1 MTGNE
6 CDVTAPCYLVVSHI
20 LLPSGSPGAIH
31 IAGERISALGADLP
45 VPPDAEIVDGGG
57 LLALPG
63 VIDVHVHLREPG
75 GEHKEDFLSG
85 TQAALAGGV
94 TTVLAMPNTSPA
106 VVERVSLDL
115 ALARAA
121 AKAVCDY
128 GQFAG
133 ATPDNAR
140 EVATLDDAC
149 GLKMYMG
156 SSTGSLL
163 VDTFAGQ
170 AAHFGTYPR
179 DRVLAV
185 HAENEEA
192 VRWYG
197 ARGERRPPLCAALET
212 ARALVLAEHF
222 GRRLHICH
230 VSTIAEA
237 RLIRDARA
245 RGVRVTAEVAPHH
258 LFLALAGAGA
268 EDPLRRMNPPL
279 RAEAERE
286 TLWDYLDVFDAIAT
300 DHAPHT
306 LAEKGGAN
314 PPSGV
319 PGLESMLPLLLTA
332 VHEGR
337 LTLVE
342 LVRLTS
348 AGPAAAFGL
357 AHKGRLAP
365 GYDADI
371 TLVDPGVAWTFGD
384 RPYYT
389 RCNWSP
395 FAGWQLHGRVERVF
409 LRGRLVMTEGTV
421 IAAAG
426 SGRPVQQT
434 IASNT
439 EGPNA

>member
-1 MTGNE
+1 MTSNE
-6 CDVTAPCYLVVSHI
+6 CHMTAPRDLVIRHI
-20 LLPSGSPGAIH
+20 LLPSGVPGVIH
-31 IAGERISALGADLP
+31 IAGERIVAMGADLP
-45 VPPDAEIVDGGG
+45 VPPGAEIVDGGG

-63 VIDVHVHLREPG
+63 LIDVHVHLREPG

-94 TTVLAMPNTSPA
+94 TTVLAMPNTSPP
-106 VVERVSLDL
+106 VVDRASLDL

-133 ATPDNAR
+133 ATPDNASV
-140 EVATLDDAC
+140 VAALDDAC

-170 AAHFGTYPR
+170 AAHFATFPR
-179 DRVLAV
+179 GRVLAV

-192 VRWYG
+192 VRWYD

-212 ARALVLAEHF
+212 ARALVFAEHF
-222 GRRLHICH
+222 NRRVHICH
-230 VSTIAEA
+230 VSTVAEA

-245 RGVRVTAEVAPHH
+245 RGVPVTAEVAPHH
-258 LFLALAGAGA
+258 LFLALAGDGT
-268 EDPLRRMNPPL
+268 EHPLRRMNPPL
-279 RAEAERE
+279 RDEAERE

-306 LAEKGGAN
+306 LEEKAGAN

-332 VHEGR
+332 VHQGR
-337 LTLVE
+337 LSLTE

-357 AHKGRLAP
+357 AQKGQLAP

-371 TLVDPGVAWTFGD
+371 TLVDPGAAWTFGD
-384 RPYYT
+384 RRYYT

-395 FAGWQLHGRVERVF
+395 FAAWQMQGRVERVF
-409 LRGRLVMTEGTV
+409 LRGKLVMAEGTV
-421 IAAAG
+421 SATAG
-426 SGRPVQQT
+426 SGRRVLQT
-434 IASNT
+434 DAKW
-439 EGPNA
+439 

>member
-1 MTGNE
+1 MPPGFVI
-6 CDVTAPCYLVVSHI
+6 DHI
-20 LLPSGSPGAIH
+20 LLPTGTPGAIH
-31 IAGERISALGADLP
+31 IAGERIIALGADLP
-45 VPPDAEIVDGGG
+45 VPPGAEVVDGGG

-63 VIDVHVHLREPG
+63 LIDVHVHLREPG

-94 TTVLAMPNTSPA
+94 TTVLAMPNTSPP
-106 VVERVSLDL
+106 VVDRASLDL
-115 ALARAA
+115 VLARAA

-128 GQFAG
+128 GLFAG
-133 ATPDNAR
+133 ATPDNAS

-163 VDTFAGQ
+163 VDTLAGQ
-170 AAHFGTYPR
+170 ATHFATYPH

-185 HAENEEA
+185 HGENEEA
-192 VRWYG
+192 VRWYA

-222 GRRLHICH
+222 GRRVHICH
-230 VSTIAEA
+230 VSTVAEA

-245 RGVRVTAEVAPHH
+245 RGVPVTAEVAPHH
-258 LFLALAGAGA
+258 LFLALAGDGA

-279 RAEAERE
+279 RTEAERE

-306 LAEKGGAN
+306 LAEKASAN

-319 PGLESMLPLLLTA
+319 PGLESTLPLLLTA

-337 LTLVE
+337 LTLE
-342 LVRLTS
+342 QLVRLTS
-348 AGPAAAFGL
+348 AGPASAFGL
-357 AHKGRLAP
+357 AHKGQLAP
-365 GYDADI
+365 GCDADI
-371 TLVDPGVAWTFGD
+371 TLVDPDVAWTFGD

-395 FAGWQLHGRVERVF
+395 FTGRRLHGRVERVF
-409 LRGRLVMTEGTV
+409 LRGQMVMADGTV
-421 IAAAG
+421 IAGSG
-426 SGRPVQQT
+426 SGRRVQQT
-434 IASNT
+434 GAAHAQT
-439 EGPNA
+439 V

>member
-1 MTGNE
+1 MTE
-6 CDVTAPCYLVVSHI
+6 TPYLILDHI
-20 LLPSGSPGAIH
+20 LLASGAPSAIH
-31 IAGERISALGADLP
+31 IAGERITAIGANLP
-45 VPPDAEIVDGGG
+45 VPSGAEIVDGGG

-63 VIDVHVHLREPG
+63 LIDVHVHLREPG

-94 TTVLAMPNTSPA
+94 TTVLAMPNTSPP
-106 VVERVSLDL
+106 VVDRASLDL

-128 GQFAG
+128 GQCVG
-133 ATPDNAR
+133 ATPDNAN
-140 EVATLDDAC
+140 EVAALDDAC

-163 VDTFAGQ
+163 VDTLAGQ
-170 AAHFGTYPR
+170 AAHFATYPH

-192 VRWYG
+192 VRWYA

-222 GRRLHICH
+222 GRRVHICH
-230 VSTIAEA
+230 VSTAAEA

-245 RGVRVTAEVAPHH
+245 RGVPVTAEVAPHH
-258 LFLALAGAGA
+258 LFLALAGDGA

-279 RAEAERE
+279 RGEAERE

-306 LAEKGGAN
+306 LAEKAGAN

-337 LTLVE
+337 LAPGQL
-342 LVRLTS
+342 LRLTS
-348 AGPAAAFGL
+348 TGPAAAFRL
-357 AHKGRLAP
+357 AHKGQLAP

-371 TLVDPGVAWTFGD
+371 TLVDPGVPWTFGD

-395 FAGWQLHGRVERVF
+395 FTGRRLHGRVERVF
-409 LRGRLVMTEGTV
+409 LRGRLVMTAGQV
-421 IAAAG
+421 LAAAG
-426 SGRPVQQT
+426 GGHRVRQT
-434 IASNT
+434 DEN
-439 EGPNA
+439 P